1 MDLNLRQIETVKRAA
16 IELVLQHT
24 TPRTTTLLFLRQ
36 LVLREIFRKCRET
49 ISSTAENTTDCFSEL
64 VIPQCVDDWIQE

>member
-1 MDLNLRQIETVKRAA
+1 MVDLTLGQIETVKRAA

-24 TPRTTTLLFLRQ
+24 TPRTTALPFLRQ
-36 LVLREIFRKCRET
+36 LVLRNLQKQRKT